1 MRARRACI
9 AAALVQAGAA
19 EDPWAAD
26 ALGLVA
32 GVPVVD
38 WRAPHRFAAVRA
50 HEDVAVWFRV
60 RGAGLRK
67 VLLQVDGRRGAVVC
81 ESTPCDGRAT
91 LQVVGGGWHAAAVL
105 LGEQHEGGYTNMTA
119 AAAPFFVADPPVE
132 VPPPPGELPE
142 PCSNSRRTV
151 VRAIAHDRPT
161 QLQNLLESL
170 AAAEYDGNSIDLEVH
185 VDGAASPASIAGH
198 DEAVEVARRF
208 AWPHGRYDVVERRGN
223 AGPTRHRFESYTP
236 QHCELVAFFEDD
248 VIVARLWHRWL
259 RAADRTAGADVA
271 GFTFQRHWLAPG
283 AYLREARSGPHES
296 KIIGPF
302 AHAWRSEHWEQF
314 LDWFRRSPSAE
325 VPGHSF
331 SNAWLG
337 KPDFEHSLWTAFVD
351 RWAWEY
357 GRWFASPPTP
367 DGSALAHNDA
377 GPGLHYKA
385 AKGRDSAPFPER
397 WAPRLR
403 AVVAPPR
410 LDAAGEAPLRPPWAA
425 ALRGVHPWDV
435 VGIRGQSARL
445 LEACATAPDVVV
457 DDVAGAGA
465 AIAVMTSAPCRVE
478 GSANAP
484 TRLVLGTPKSPA
496 LAAVLRDAAAEG
508 YVLAASDA
516 RGAEAAY
523 VLRPRDTANP
533 PSVLARHHDADGGVE
548 ERVLLERYGVV
559 QDLRTAA

>member
-50 HEDVAVWFRV
+50 HEDVAVRFRV

-170 AAAEYDGNSIDLEVH
+170 AAAEYDGMHIDLEVR
-185 VDGAASPASIAGH
+185 VDGAASPASVEGH
-198 DEAVEVARRF
+198 DGAVDVARRF
-208 AWPHGRYDVVERRGN
+208 AWPHGRYDVVARRAN

-236 QHCELVAFFEDD
+236 QRCDLVAFFEDD
-248 VIVARLWHRWL
+248 VFVSRFWHRWL

-385 AKGRDSAPFPER
+385 AKGRDSAPFPES

-457 DDVAGAGA
+457 DDIAGAGA
-465 AIAVMTSAPCRVE
+465 AIAVMTSPCRVE

-523 VLRPRDTANP
+523 VLRPRDAANP

>member
-1 MRARRACI
+1 MAWSL
-9 AAALVQAGAA
+9 LVGAGAAGAA

-38 WRAPHRFAAVRA
+38 WRAPHRFAVVRA
-50 HEDVAVWFRV
+50 HEDVAVRFSV

-91 LQVVGGGWHAAAVL
+91 LQVVGGGWHATAVL
-105 LGEQHEGGYTNMTA
+105 LGERHGNSYSNMTA
-119 AAAPFFVADPPVE
+119 AAAPFFVNEPLAE
-132 VPPPPGELPE
+132 APPPAELPE
-142 PCSNSRRTV
+142 PCSTRRTV
-151 VRAIAHDRPT
+151 VRAIAHDRPM

-170 AAAEYDGNSIDLEVH
+170 AAAEYDGKHVDLEVH
-185 VDGAASPASIAGH
+185 VDGAASPASVEGH
-198 DEAVEVARRF
+198 DGAVDVARRF
-208 AWPHGRYDVVERRGN
+208 AWPHGRYDVVARREN

-236 QHCELVAFFEDD
+236 QRCEVVAFFEDD
-248 VIVARLWHRWL
+248 VVVSRFWHRWL
-259 RAADRTAGADVA
+259 LMSDSTSGADVA
-271 GFTFQRHWLAPG
+271 GFTFQRHWLSPG
-283 AYLREARSGPHES
+283 AYLREAQNGPHES
-296 KIIGPF
+296 KVIGPF
-302 AHAWRSEHWEQF
+302 AHAWRSEHWAQF
-314 LDWFRRSPSAE
+314 RDWFDQNPSAE

-337 KPDFEHSLWTAFVD
+337 KPDFGHSLWTAFVD
-351 RWAWEY
+351 RWAWEC

-410 LDAAGEAPLRPPWAA
+410 LDAAGEAPRRPPWAA
-425 ALRGVHPWDV
+425 ALRSLHPWDV
-435 VGIRGQSARL
+435 VGIRGKSAGL

-465 AIAVMTSAPCRVE
+465 AIAAATSPCRVE
-478 GSANAP
+478 ASANAP
-484 TRLVLGTPKSPA
+484 TRLVLGTPRSPA
-496 LAAVLRDAAAEG
+496 LAAVLRDAAADG

-523 VLRPRDTANP
+523 VLRPRDAANP

-548 ERVLLERYGVV
+548 ERVLLARYGVV